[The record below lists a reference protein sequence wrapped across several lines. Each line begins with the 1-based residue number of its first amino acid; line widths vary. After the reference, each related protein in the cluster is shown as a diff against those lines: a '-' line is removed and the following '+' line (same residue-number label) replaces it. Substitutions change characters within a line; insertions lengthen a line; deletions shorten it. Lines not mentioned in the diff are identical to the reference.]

1 LEAANQTPPT
11 QPRANA
17 PEVCAECLEPVAH
30 AVKNQRGEK
39 LCPACAETY
48 YVACASCGGLVALDE
63 ALKKDGTTLCAECD
77 ARASGIAPEDVP
89 GDDEVTQLIA
99 EYVRLHTEEKSV
111 KDRLDEIKERLKIA
125 AAVRQRVANAVTL
138 RGEDGAIKCSYR
150 TNWKCDEEKIAALES
165 ALDAER
171 FASLFERSVK
181 YAPVK
186 ESLEK
191 LFADESSDAQLKKLV
206 GAAVEKS
213 EQATVTVV
221 RPKKS

>member
-1 LEAANQTPPT
+1 METVNQTSST

-17 PEVCAECLEPVAH
+17 QACAECLATVAH
-30 AVKNQRGEK
+30 AVENQRGET
-39 LCPACAETY
+39 LCAACADSY

-63 ALKKDGTTLCAECD
+63 ALKKDGATFCAGCD
-77 ARASGIAPEDVP
+77 AQAAGVAPEDVP
-89 GDDEVTQLIA
+89 GETEVEQLVA
-99 EYVRLHTEEKSV
+99 EFVRLHAEEKRV
-111 KDRLDEIKERLKIA
+111 KDRMDEIKERLKIA

-138 RGEDGAIKCSYR
+138 RGEDGAVKCSYR
-150 TNWKCDEEKIAALES
+150 VNWKCDEEKVASLES

-171 FASLFERSVK
+171 FAALFERSVK

-191 LFADESSDAQLKKLV
+191 LFSDESSDEQLKKLV
-206 GAAVEKS
+206 SAAVEKS

-221 RPKKS
+221 RPKK